1 MKLSGLLLASLFSLV
16 SAGLAQQ
23 SPHAI
28 VTAEQ
33 KDGGGSVEITR
44 DQVTATVSGKPAAV
58 RDWTHLKGENAAV
71 QIYVVI
77 DDGTRAD
84 LANQYG
90 DLHKFMQSQP
100 ASTQIGV
107 AYLQNGMARIAQTVT
122 ADHAAAAKALRV
134 PMGQPG
140 IAASPYM
147 GLSDLFKKW
156 PAAEAR
162 REVLFISEGD
172 DPYYRSRD
180 LQNPYLMTA
189 MDDAVRGAIVVN
201 PIYYA
206 GAGHYGHSFFSVNM
220 GQNYLSELAE
230 GTGGEFYWQGLQ
242 SPVSISPF
250 LADFAQRLNNQYLLT
265 LDASGLRPG
274 LEPLRVTST
283 AHISLVAPSRIYVP
297 K

>member
-1 MKLSGLLLASLFSLV
+1 MKRSGLFFATLLSLA

-23 SPHAI
+23 SPRAI
-28 VTAEQ
+28 VTAEP
-33 KDGGGSVEITR
+33 KDGGESVEITR
-44 DQVTATVSGKPAAV
+44 DQVKAIVGANPGAV
-58 RDWTHLKGENAAV
+58 REWTHLKGENAAL

-77 DDGTRAD
+77 DDGTRSD
-84 LANQYG
+84 VANQYG
-90 DLHKFMQSQP
+90 DVRNFMQSQP

-107 AYLQNGMARIAQTVT
+107 AYLQNGTARIAQAVT
-122 ADHAAAAKALRV
+122 ADHAAAAKALRL
-134 PMGQPG
+134 PLGEPG

-162 REVLFISEGD
+162 REVLLITSGA
-172 DPYYRSRD
+172 DPYYHSYD

-189 MDDAVRGAIVVN
+189 MDDAARGAIVVN

-206 GAGHYGHSFFSVNM
+206 ATGHYGHSFLGVNM

-250 LADFAQRLNNQYLLT
+250 LTDFAGRLNNQYLLT

-274 LEPLRVTST
+274 LEPLRVNSA
-283 AHISLVAPSRIYVP
+283 AHVSLVAPSRIYVP

>member
-1 MKLSGLLLASLFSLV
+1 MKVSILFLV
-16 SAGLAQQ
+16 SLSLAFAQQ
-23 SPHAI
+23 APRAI

-44 DQVTATVSGKPAAV
+44 DQVTVSVSGKQAV
-58 RDWTHLKGENAAV
+58 VREWTHLKGENAAL

-77 DDGTRAD
+77 DDGTRSDAS
-84 LANQYG
+84 NQYG
-90 DLHKFMQSQP
+90 DLRNFMQSQP

-107 AYLQNGMARIAQTVT
+107 AYLQNGMARIAQAVT
-122 ADHAAAAKALRV
+122 SDHAAAAKALRV
-134 PMGQPG
+134 PIGEPG

-147 GLSDLFKKW
+147 GISDLIKKW

-162 REVLFISEGD
+162 REVLLITSGA
-172 DPYYRSRD
+172 DPYYHSFD
-180 LQNPYLMTA
+180 LQNPYLISA
-189 MDDAVRGAIVVN
+189 MDAAVRGAIVVN

-206 GAGHYGHSFFSVNM
+206 ATGHYGHSFMGVNM

-242 SPVSISPF
+242 SPVSIAPF
-250 LADFAQRLNNQYLLT
+250 LTDFSRRLNNQYLLT

-274 LEPLRVTST
+274 LEPLRVNSA

>member
-1 MKLSGLLLASLFSLV
+1 V
-16 SAGLAQQ
+16 
-23 SPHAI
+23 
-28 VTAEQ
+28 
-33 KDGGGSVEITR
+33 
-44 DQVTATVSGKPAAV
+44 V
-58 RDWTHLKGENAAV
+58 REWTHLAGSNAAV

-77 DDGTRAD
+77 DDGTRSD

-90 DLHKFMQSQP
+90 DLRNFMQSQP

-107 AYLQNGMARIAQTVT
+107 AYLQNGTARIAQAITG
-122 ADHAAAAKALRV
+122 DHAAAAKALRV
-134 PMGQPG
+134 PMGEPG

-162 REVLFISEGD
+162 REVLLITSGA
-172 DPYYRSRD
+172 DPYYRSFD
-180 LQNPYLMTA
+180 LQNPYLMKS
-189 MDDAVRGAIVVN
+189 MDDAVRDSIVVN
-201 PIYYA
+201 SIYYA
-206 GAGHYGHSFFSVNM
+206 ATGHYGHSFIGVNM
-220 GQNYLSELAE
+220 GQNYLSELGE

-250 LADFAQRLNNQYLLT
+250 LTDFAKRLNNQYLLT

-274 LEPLRVTST
+274 LEPLRVNSA
-283 AHISLVAPSRIYVP
+283 AHNSLVAPSRIYVP